1 MMLSKLRTVYGKYGF
16 RTTVKKIARY
26 IASELR
32 AVAGVADWFDYL
44 FHRKKYR
51 EMLRGLLE
59 DPSYSRVVMWR
70 SSFGWN
76 VPLFQRPQHISRE
89 LSRRGCLVFYEVS
102 PMTDRVRAIS
112 AVSRGLYLVNFKNT
126 LFVRLLHTML
136 RDCEKPRYLQFYS
149 TDWTLSVDTV
159 KNYIRNGYHILYEYI
174 DDISPVLSGTQN
186 LPVNIRDKYE
196 FAMQDT
202 ENVLMVVTADALMR
216 DVAARRGSVNTVE
229 ASNGVDFTF
238 FSRLDS
244 DFVPDEAFAAV
255 KKLGK
260 PIVGYYGALASWF
273 DYELI
278 RKLDATDKYSIVL
291 LGIKYDASYDDSGI
305 DALPNVHF
313 LGSRDYSV
321 LKNYGA
327 QMDVLTIPFV
337 INDITRATSPLKLF
351 EYMALGRPI
360 VTTDMDECRKYRSVL
375 IGEDHDS
382 FLAALEH
389 ALALRQDADY
399 LSLLHEE
406 GAQNDWSCKA
416 EAICRGMDRIEE
428 EKRTK

>member
-1 MMLSKLRTVYGKYGF
+1 MYQDPYKVLGVSPDASDEEI
-16 RTTVKKIARY
+16 KKAYR
-26 IASELR
+26 EL
-32 AVAGVADWFDYL
+32 A
-44 FHRKKYR
+44 KKYHPDR
-51 EMLRGLLE
+51 NPGDENAAKRMNEINAAYDAIKSGAAQQQNAYGQYGQSGYGQQYGYQQYGQGGW
-59 DPSYSRVVMWR
+59 DPFSAWSQGYG
-70 SSFGWN
+70 GWN
-76 VPLFQRPQHISRE
+76 NAQQQTERSE
-89 LSRRGCLVFYEVS
+89 Y
-102 PMTDRVRAIS
+102 TA
-112 AVSRGLYLVNFKNT
+112 A
-126 LFVRLLHTML
+126 
-136 RDCEKPRYLQFYS
+136 
-149 TDWTLSVDTV
+149 
-159 KNYIRNGYHILYEYI
+159 KNYIRNGYHVLYEYI

-216 DVAARRGSVNTVE
+216 DVASRRGSVNVVE

-238 FSRLDS
+238 FSQLDS
-244 DFVPDEAFAAV
+244 DFVPDEAFAAM
-255 KKLGK
+255 KKIGK

-291 LGIKYDASYDDSGI
+291 LGVQYDASYDDSGI

-382 FLAALEH
+382 FLTAVEH

-428 EKRTK
+428 GKRAE